1 MKRST
6 LFLALTIALAE
17 AGCGSSGATT
27 TTVGS
32 APSSAASAAAATTS
46 AAGASPAGAS
56 PAASPGKTVW
66 LCKPGLAKNPC
77 AGGLYATAI
86 DAAGKSTAQPATPA
100 ADPPIDC
107 FYVYPTV
114 SNQKRVNANLTID
127 PQERSV
133 AVAQAAQFSQ
143 VCRVYAPMYPQL
155 TLSAISTPSK
165 ISLASALSAYLGVSS
180 AFDDYMAHYN
190 NGRGI
195 VFIGHSQ
202 GAMMLTA
209 LLKAYVDSNPAVRR
223 LLVSALLLG
232 GNIRVPVGQS
242 VGGDFASIPACSSST
257 QTGCVVAYSSFARTP
272 PANALFSRVATA
284 INVFGAKSTVPLQIL
299 CVNPAAPGG
308 GTAALQPYLPND
320 GLASFLGSGTPKPLP
335 KTPFVTWPNQYAAHC
350 VTSGGA
356 TWLQIDHTAGGVDLR
371 AKVAEVEAAT
381 WGLHLMD
388 VNFALGNLVDL
399 VRSES
404 AAFH

>member
-1 MKRST
+1 
-6 LFLALTIALAE
+6 
-17 AGCGSSGATT
+17 
-27 TTVGS
+27 
-32 APSSAASAAAATTS
+32 
-46 AAGASPAGAS
+46 
-56 PAASPGKTVW
+56 
-66 LCKPGLAKNPC
+66 
-77 AGGLYATAI
+77 
-86 DAAGKSTAQPATPA
+86 
-100 ADPPIDC
+100 
-107 FYVYPTV
+107 
-114 SNQKRVNANLTID
+114 
-127 PQERSV
+127 
-133 AVAQAAQFSQ
+133 
-143 VCRVYAPMYPQL
+143 MYPQL
-155 TLSAISTPSK
+155 TLSAIATPSK
-165 ISLASALSAYLGVSS
+165 INLLSALSAYVGVAS

-209 LLKAYVDSNPAVRR
+209 LLTADIDSNPAVRR

-232 GNIRVPVGQS
+232 GNIRVPIGES
-242 VGGDFASIPACSSST
+242 VGGDFANIPACASST

-272 PANALFSRVATA
+272 PANALFGRVATA

-308 GTAALQPYLPND
+308 GTGTLQPYLPTD
-320 GLASFLGSGTPKPLP
+320 GLASFLGNSAPKPLP
-335 KTPFVTWPNQYAAHC
+335 KTPFVTWPNQYTAHC

-356 TWLQIDHTAGGVDLR
+356 TWLQIDHTSGGVDLR
-371 AKVAEVEAAT
+371 GKVAAVEAAT

>member
-1 MKRST
+1 MP
-6 LFLALTIALAE
+6 LLLLTVALAA
-17 AGCGSSGATT
+17 AGCGPSGAATT
-27 TTVGS
+27 PTGS
-32 APSSAASAAAATTS
+32 APSAAVSAAATATAAAAPS
-46 AAGASPAGAS
+46 RAGASPT
-56 PAASPGKTVW
+56 ASPGQTVW
-66 LCKPGLAKNPC
+66 LCRPGLAKNPC
-77 AGGLYATAI
+77 AGSLDATAI

-114 SNQKRVNANLTID
+114 SKQKTANANLTID

-155 TLSAISTPSK
+155 TLSAIATPTK
-165 ISLASALSAYLGVSS
+165 INLVSALSAYLGVAS

-190 NGRGI
+190 NGRGV

-202 GAMMLTA
+202 GAMVLTA
-209 LLKAYVDSNPAVRR
+209 LLQAYVDSNPAVRR

-257 QTGCVVAYSSFARTP
+257 QTGCVVAYSSFAKTP
-272 PANALFSRVATA
+272 PAKALFGRVATA
-284 INVFGAKSTVPLQIL
+284 INVLGAKSTVPLQIL

-320 GLASFLGSGTPKPLP
+320 GLASFLGNSAPKPLP

-356 TWLQIDHTAGGVDLR
+356 TWLQIDHTAAGVDLR
-371 AKVAEVEAAT
+371 GKAAAVEAAT

-404 AAFH
+404 AAFR